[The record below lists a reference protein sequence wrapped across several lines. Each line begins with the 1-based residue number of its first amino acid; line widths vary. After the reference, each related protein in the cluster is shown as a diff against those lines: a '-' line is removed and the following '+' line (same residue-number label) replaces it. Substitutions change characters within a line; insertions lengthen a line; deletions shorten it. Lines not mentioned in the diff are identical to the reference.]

1 MARFILQKD
10 QAGSSKENDPEGCGI
25 GHRKTNCRAWS
36 HPVDKWQGPN
46 KASDGLLARRGADC
60 SDQSAVGRSWNSE
73 PEYSVRTVIRGII
86 QLSAHLLAWLELSDC
101 VFVSL
106 EPLLDSAE
114 TCSLPPNLGTIWRR
128 SVWPE
133 GLVFIK
139 KFTKAQIIA
148 QKRRDNINLI
158 LSVLHCLLLVLLS
171 FWHHSWFW
179 TWKQTIARCPI
190 LVK

>member
-1 MARFILQKD
+1 MARFILQKG
-10 QAGSSKENDPEGCGI
+10 QAGSSKENDSEGCGT
-25 GHRKTNCRAWS
+25 GHRKTSCRACS
-36 HPVDKWQGPN
+36 HPLDKWQGPN
-46 KASDGLLARRGADC
+46 QANDGLLARRGTDR

-101 VFVSL
+101 VCVSL
-106 EPLLDSAE
+106 EPLLESAE
-114 TCSLPPNLGTIWRR
+114 TCSRSPNLGTIWRR

-133 GLVFIK
+133 GSIFIK

-148 QKRRDNINLI
+148 QKRRDNINFDPFCSSLSSGFIII
-158 LSVLHCLLLVLLS
+158 LAWS
-171 FWHHSWFW
+171 
-179 TWKQTIARCPI
+179 WKQTVARCPI